1 MTASVQK
8 SVEGRPEER
17 EWLVGER
24 IPGDKTATES
34 EDEVRTQL
42 EA

>member
-1 MTASVQK
+1 MQR
-8 SVEGRPEER
+8 SVEGRPKER

-24 IPGDKTATES
+24 IPGHKMTTEI

-42 EA
+42 ET